1 MVQSGKSRDGRHN
14 MEDNVDKHKIIYK
27 DLKQYRVK
35 TGEVDGVY
43 ACRLY
48 KGRSKKPVAVYPSLC
63 DLVVSL
69 GPYKLHLQGND
80 LERNDK

>member
-1 MVQSGKSRDGRHN
+1 M
-14 MEDNVDKHKIIYK
+14 DKQHKIIYK

-35 TGEVDGVY
+35 TGEEGGVY

-63 DLVVSL
+63 DFVVAL
-69 GPYKLHLQGND
+69 GPYQLHIQGER
-80 LERNDK
+80 LERNGK

>member
-1 MVQSGKSRDGRHN
+1 MDK
-14 MEDNVDKHKIIYK
+14 KHKIVYK

-35 TGEVDGVY
+35 SGEVNGVY

-69 GPYKLHLQGND
+69 GPYGLHLQGNG
-80 LERNDK
+80 LERNVK